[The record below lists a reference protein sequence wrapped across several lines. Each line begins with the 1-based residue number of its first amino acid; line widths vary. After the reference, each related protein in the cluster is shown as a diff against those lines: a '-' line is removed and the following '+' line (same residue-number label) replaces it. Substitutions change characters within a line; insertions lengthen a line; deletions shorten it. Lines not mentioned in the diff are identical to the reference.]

1 MIMLSVADEVN
12 WATSGR
18 SSIADGRHNIIRGNL
33 NCGRGINIIRRRLNC
48 GRGTNIIR
56 RKLT

>member
-1 MIMLSVADEVN
+1 MIMLSVADELN
-12 WATSGR
+12 WATSWR
-18 SSIADGRHNIIRGNL
+18 SSIADGRHNIIRRN
-33 NCGRGINIIRRRLNC
+33 LNC